1 MLRCSAWAEAR
12 AAPRRGALCRVEIVC
27 ESRFIKVGHEPASCA
42 TCADQ
47 VYGFRSGPGP
57 DADFRCVH
65 APLAQRRPRRGAAPT
80 VQIYWLQYSGESLYI
95 KVGHETKFSKWARP
109 TFPTRDKC
117 VVWLLADGLL
127 PVSCVTCLDRVHCGR
142 SGSVPSD

>member
-12 AAPRRGALCRVEIVC
+12 AAPRRGALFRVEILC
-27 ESRFIKVGHEPASCA
+27 ESRFIKVGHEPGSCA

-47 VYGFRSGPGP
+47 VYGFRSGPSP
-57 DADFRCVH
+57 
-65 APLAQRRPRRGAAPT
+65 GAGSGACMLRWRIGARVEALRLPCRS
-80 VQIYWLQYSGESLYI
+80 IGSSIRGESLYI

-127 PVSCVTCLDRVHCGR
+127 PVS
-142 SGSVPSD
+142 